1 MANPI
6 VLFVCTGNSARS
18 QMAEALLRKHAGDRF
33 DARSAGTEPK
43 GLNPLSVEAM
53 KEVGIDI
60 GGQRSKSL
68 SEFMGKTP
76 VQYAIFVCSSAD
88 DRCPSLAG
96 FTGERLYWPFDDPAA
111 ATGTKEEKLTRFRE
125 GRNQIDA
132 RIVEWL
138 AELRAA
144 GELPGNS

>member
-125 GRNQIDA
+125 VRNQIDA